1 MLWRENVCKKTKEKR
16 RNRTG
21 GGLREIEVLRLLG
34 DRRGRGS
41 EEGLAHR
48 GEGVD
53 EHTVLQTF
61 AAMHDVGFLH
71 EHVASTDNLGDAI
84 DGELED
90 TALHEGDLAMRVAV
104 HVAHRTCL
112 ELDFDHHEVVVVGHD
127 LAIYFSGVGGA
138 LPLYVV
144 VEDEGVTL
152 DGDGQSMDF
161 FHRLCC
167 IA

>member
-1 MLWRENVCKKTKEKR
+1 MSVKKR
-16 RNRTG
+16 RKSE
-21 GGLREIEVLRLLG
+21 EIEQAEDSG
-34 DRRGRGS
+34 KSKSSACCASEGGRGS

-71 EHVASTDNLGDAI
+71 EHVAGADNLGDAV

-104 HVAHRTCL
+104 QVAHRTCL

-127 LAIYFSGVGGA
+127 LTIDLAGVGGA
-138 LPLYVV
+138 LPLDVV
-144 VEDEGVTL
+144 VEDERVTL

-161 FHRLCC
+161 FHRLSWV
-167 IA
+167 A